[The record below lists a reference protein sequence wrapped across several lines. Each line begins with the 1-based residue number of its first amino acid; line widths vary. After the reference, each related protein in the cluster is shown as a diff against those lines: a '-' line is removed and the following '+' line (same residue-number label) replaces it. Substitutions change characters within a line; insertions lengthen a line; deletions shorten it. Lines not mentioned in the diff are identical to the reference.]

1 MGKSNYIDN
10 ALIRLKRQYG
20 KDELVAVLIK
30 EIKSKD
36 IEIGKLKSEI
46 DYLND
51 KFIQKDINKEALIQV
66 RKEELYKQI
75 LERNAFLKRS
85 IKSGRKLRDELL
97 IKLNS
102 K

>member
-1 MGKSNYIDN
+1 LGKSNYIDN